1 MAYSSFSGSNLIKKR
16 TLSKIRGLH
25 QYDDPKIRKNAL
37 TLGDEQPLDNNL
49 KPIKVGGES
58 SILEL
63 SSPLPDESTNGK
75 LLVRGD
81 LEVTGSILKQ
91 PTLHIINGG
100 AYNTGTTKMYLP
112 LVGGNRELT
121 TPTGNNESIAFVTPY
136 DGKVKKLVLRSE
148 AAALT
153 TTAGFHK
160 SETDTEVPNS
170 TSTEDIEVEMAA
182 DDTAYTFDFTSI
194 SEFVAGDILAIS
206 VTPEAAVNDLVWSL
220 VLEYY
225 IGE

>member
-1 MAYSSFSGSNLIKKR
+1 MPYKTRDNRLV
-16 TLSKIRGLH
+16 
-25 QYDDPKIRKNAL
+25 NEV
-37 TLGDEQPLDNNL
+37 TLGDGYPLSNNLQPL
-49 KPIKVGGES
+49 KIGGEPS
-58 SILEL
+58 VLQI
-63 SSPLPDESTNGK
+63 SSPTPNTTEKGK
-75 LLVRGD
+75 VKVVGD
-81 LEVTGSILKQ
+81 LEVIGSILKQ

-100 AYNTGTTKMYLP
+100 AYNTGTSKMYLP

-121 TPTGNNESIAFVTPY
+121 STTGNNESIAFVSPY
-136 DGKVKKLVLRSE
+136 NGKVKKLVLRSE

-182 DDTAYTFDFTSI
+182 DDTAYTFDFTGAS
-194 SEFVAGDILAIS
+194 SFNAGDILAIS
-206 VTPEAAVNDLVWSL
+206 VTPEAAVNDLVWTL

-225 IGE
+225 ID

>member
-1 MAYSSFSGSNLIKKR
+1 MPYKTEGNRLV
-16 TLSKIRGLH
+16 
-25 QYDDPKIRKNAL
+25 NEV
-37 TLGDEQPLDNNL
+37 TLGDGYPLSNNL
-49 KPIKVGGES
+49 QPFKIGGEAS
-58 SILEL
+58 VLQI
-63 SSPLPDESTNGK
+63 SSPTPSTTDKGK
-75 LLVRGD
+75 VKVEGD

-100 AYNTGTTKMYLP
+100 AYNTGTSLFYLP

-121 TPTGNNESIAFVTPY
+121 TPTGNNESIAFVSPY

-170 TSTEDIEVEMAA
+170 SSTEDIEVEMAA
-182 DDTAYTFDFTSI
+182 DDTAYTFDFTGTSSFDSGHI
-194 SEFVAGDILAIS
+194 IAIS
-206 VTPEAAVNDLVWSL
+206 VTPEAAVNDMVWTL

-225 IGE
+225 ID